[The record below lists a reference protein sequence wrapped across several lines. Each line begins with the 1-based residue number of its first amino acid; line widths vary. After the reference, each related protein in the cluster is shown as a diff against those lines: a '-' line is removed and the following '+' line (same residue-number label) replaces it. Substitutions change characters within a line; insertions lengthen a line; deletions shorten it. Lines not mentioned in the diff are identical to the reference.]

1 MKSAPIIQK
10 LLFVLGFCFFTAL
23 GANAQADISFEK
35 MNHDFGA
42 VKHGNDTI
50 WYSFKFKNDSKEPL
64 VISNIETACDC
75 TLAKWPK
82 TPVLPGRSGIIQGGY
97 KLKGKSGVFNKT
109 LTIMANTLPA
119 TTTITI
125 MGVIK

>member
-1 MKSAPIIQK
+1 MRKSSNIQK
-10 LLFVLGFCFFTAL
+10 LILTIGIIFLTIVG
-23 GANAQADISFEK
+23 AQAQSDITFDK
-35 MNHDFGA
+35 MSHDFGA
-42 VKHGNDTI
+42 IKPSNDTI

-64 VISNIETACDC
+64 VITDIQTACDC

-82 TPVLPGRSGIIQGGY
+82 TPILPGKFEYIKAGY
-97 KLKGKSGVFNKT
+97 KLKGKKGVFNKT

-125 MGVIK
+125 QGVIK